1 MTAMVP
7 TDELERHRRSP
18 WPRRMLFLGAALLI
32 GAGLV
37 WGLRRA
43 PTERIAPSF
52 KLSRLDGR
60 GTISSSSLRGHP
72 VVVNFFA
79 SWCAPCR
86 KEAPLLEKAYQRY
99 KTRGIHF
106 IGVDVKDTKS
116 AARAFVRK
124 FGITYPVVTD
134 YSLEYAQE
142 VRVFGL
148 PETFFIDRQGRF
160 LSTAAG
166 RRVGVRRSGTTVLG
180 AISSAELRQQAE
192 ALLTR

>member
-1 MTAMVP
+1 MNRMVP
-7 TDELERHRRSP
+7 TDELEGHQRPS
-18 WPRRMLFLGAALLI
+18 WIRRMLFLGAAILVGI
-32 GAGLV
+32 GLM

-43 PTERIAPSF
+43 PAERIAPGF
-52 KLSRLDGR
+52 TLSRLDGR
-60 GTISSSSLRGHP
+60 GTITSSSLRGHP

-99 KTRGIHF
+99 KDRGIRF
-106 IGVDVKDTKS
+106 IGVDVKDTKT
-116 AARAFVRK
+116 AARAFVRR

-134 YSLEYAQE
+134 YSLEYAQK
-142 VRVFGL
+142 VKVFGL

-166 RRVGVRRSGTTVLG
+166 KRVGVRRSGTTVLG
-180 AISSAELRQQAE
+180 AISSTELQEQLE
-192 ALLTR
+192 ALLTH